1 MTLDLSFTSNRDLD
15 DAVIEAAFEP
25 ARQLTDPPPSDR
37 VLALILRMV
46 EVARPEDGAGRI
58 LDVLARLARA
68 EWIEGGLDVLLQQ
81 HEEGTVLDVL
91 VFDGLS
97 YQRSFQ
103 TLLVP
108 VGLPE
113 FVEWFA
119 MNQRE
124 LSPLALV
131 RDVPGEELN
140 LAALDG
146 PQPTHSSRPVF
157 QPEVERKPTLRLP
170 RVTVPEEAI
179 PTKVHHTPPAGQPAQ
194 AQPAPTHL
202 AKTVRFDAVQ
212 ITESPDGS
220 SDVDED
226 WD

>member
-1 MTLDLSFTSNRDLD
+1 MTLDLSFTSNHDLD
-15 DAVIEAAFEP
+15 DSVLEAAFEP
-25 ARQLTDPPPSDR
+25 ARKLTDPPPGDR

-58 LDVLARLARA
+58 LEVLARLARA

-81 HEEGTVLDVL
+81 HEDGTVLDVL
-91 VFDGLS
+91 IFDGLS

-108 VGLPE
+108 VGLSE

-119 MNQRE
+119 VNMRE
-124 LSPLALV
+124 LSPLVLV

-146 PQPTHSSRPVF
+146 SPPQSSRPVF

-194 AQPAPTHL
+194 AQPAQPNL

-212 ITESPDGS
+212 ITESSDGDR
-220 SDVDED
+220 DVDED